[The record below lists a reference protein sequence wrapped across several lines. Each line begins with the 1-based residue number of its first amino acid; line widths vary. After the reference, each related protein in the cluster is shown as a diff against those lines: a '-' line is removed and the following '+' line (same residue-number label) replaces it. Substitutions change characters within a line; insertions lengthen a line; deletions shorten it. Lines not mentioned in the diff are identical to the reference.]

1 MYLHSIAAYGD
12 EIFDGMDP
20 ESLAELRLVPEADL
34 PMYHLT
40 WGMSIRNECGLW
52 HTDHPLTANWHN
64 HPESRDLRRSDEYG
78 LAVHPAGIDCSPD
91 HPDAVSSAIMLY
103 VHRKACA

>member
-1 MYLHSIAAYGD
+1 MHLHSIAAYGD

-52 HTDHPLTANWHN
+52 HTDHPLTANWHS
-64 HPESRDLRRSDEYG
+64 HPESRDLRG
-78 LAVHPAGIDCSPD
+78 GIDCSHD